1 MGDWTNAPG
10 SASDVRKNMQSMSGG
25 QQNKGGISSQ
35 NNALSSAISSG
46 LNGVGGS
53 AFKTNMTSEEVFLN
67 SIKSNNNAN
76 LAMRDLNTT
85 GGGAS

>member
-1 MGDWTNAPG
+1 
-10 SASDVRKNMQSMSGG
+10 MSGG

-53 AFKTNMTSEEVFLN
+53 AVKTNMTSEEVFLN
-67 SIKSNNNAN
+67 SIKSNNSAGFS
-76 LAMRDLNTT
+76 MKDSNTPV
-85 GGGAS
+85 GGASSTIAQVAGN